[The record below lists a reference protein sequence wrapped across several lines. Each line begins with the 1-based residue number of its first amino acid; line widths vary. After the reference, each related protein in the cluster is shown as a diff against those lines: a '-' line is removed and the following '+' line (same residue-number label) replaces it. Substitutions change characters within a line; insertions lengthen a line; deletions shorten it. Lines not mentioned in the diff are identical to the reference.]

1 MLDTFKPNPLCKSV
15 APLVSM
21 AMVGS
26 EFLAMVRMSVE
37 TTNERKRL
45 KKG

>member
-1 MLDTFKPNPLCKSV
+1 
-15 APLVSM
+15 M

-26 EFLAMVRMSVE
+26 EFLAMVKMSVE
-37 TTNERKRL
+37 TIKERKRL